1 MSISQNDKVLQFM
14 KMNGSISSMQAF
26 KYLGV
31 TRLSAR
37 IADLRERG
45 VKIISKTVYT
55 RSKDDTPIHYSV
67 YSLVDNND

>member
-1 MSISQNDKVLQFM
+1 MRISQNDKVFQFM
-14 KMNGSISSMQAF
+14 RINGSISSMQAF
-26 KYLGV
+26 QYLGV

-45 VKIISKTVYT
+45 IKIISKTVYT

>member
-1 MSISQNDKVLQFM
+1 MNLSQNDKVLQFM
-14 KMNGSISSMQAF
+14 KINGSISSMQAF
-26 KYLGV
+26 QYLGV

-67 YSLVDNND
+67 YSLVDSND

>member
-14 KMNGSISSMQAF
+14 KMNGSITSMQAIQ
-26 KYLGV
+26 YLGV

-37 IADLRERG
+37 IANLRERG
-45 VKIISKTVYT
+45 IRIISKTVYA

-67 YSLVDNND
+67 YSLVKDNE